1 MNYLRNTW
9 AKIRVVLVSLPPSQ
23 RYTVVALMGLVV
35 VALALLVAGRP
46 AEDYAASMPVSMAD
60 MSSVSSALKG
70 TGIKY
75 QVSTAD
81 GSFKF
86 PSAEEMSRA
95 QMVLSEKNALPKD
108 ISAGF
113 SFDDLVKPKGWSP
126 TEGAE
131 EYETKY
137 NLALG
142 TWIARAISAWP
153 VVKSAQVQISVDQ
166 DGYFGPKK
174 ATAAVGI
181 VPRIDEPLPDNAL
194 AGMCRFV
201 AASAGPKLR
210 PQDVVITNLVT
221 GQTYSMEDQN
231 SSYGKA
237 SSWLEY
243 KRSCEKYYSDQVQKF
258 LSRPWGAVQTL
269 VTVIADTTTKN
280 TREIEYTPTQQ
291 TSRNTTSAGSAA
303 PGGEEG
309 AKPNTGTS
317 VAVSTVGNTS
327 TGPTNKTTEKESTSS
342 PSKEVSTEAPPGEI
356 TDVQLG
362 VVVSQDVLESIIR
375 SKEHLK
381 PEDKIDPARIK
392 TELDQWQTILLN
404 ALSVSPD
411 GQQKLSKVTFYAAPM
426 ITSEQIAA
434 ATLSPS
440 LPTGTRVYGIVTDN
454 WQRIAL
460 LALSLVALLMIRSI
474 AKRGAEQQVEV
485 AKIEQ
490 SAEEEAMLP
499 EPEVDV
505 EQKRAN
511 KMRESV
517 EEMIRRDPQSAV
529 ALIRRWVARET

>member
-9 AKIRVVLVSLPPSQ
+9 AKVRVVLVSLPPSQ
-23 RYTVVALMGLVV
+23 RYTVVALVGLVV
-35 VALALLVAGRP
+35 VALALLVTGKP
-46 AEDYAASMPVSMAD
+46 AEEFVTSMPVSTAD
-60 MSSVSSALKG
+60 MSAVSTALKG

-81 GSFKF
+81 GELRF
-86 PSAEEMSRA
+86 PSADEMSKA

-108 ISAGF
+108 VSAGF
-113 SFDDLVKPKGWSP
+113 SFDDLVKPKGFSLE
-126 TEGAE
+126 TAE
-131 EYETKY
+131 EYQTKRS
-137 NLALG
+137 LALG
-142 TWIARAISAWP
+142 TWIAKAVSAWP
-153 VVKSAQVQISVDQ
+153 VVKSAQVQISTDQ
-166 DGYFGPKK
+166 DGYWGPKK

-181 VPRIDEPLPDNAL
+181 VPRVAESLPDTVL

-201 AASAGPKLR
+201 AAAAGPTLR

-221 GQTYSMEDQN
+221 GQTFSMEDQN

-237 SSWLEY
+237 SNLLEY
-243 KRSCEKYYSDQVQKF
+243 KKSCEKYYKDQVQDF
-258 LSRPWGAVQTL
+258 LGRTWGVVQTA
-269 VTVIADTTTKN
+269 VTVKTDMTSKKTVET
-280 TREIEYTPTQQ
+280 EYTPTQQ
-291 TSRNTTSAGSAA
+291 TSRNTTSSSGAA

-309 AKPNTGTS
+309 TKPNAATS
-317 VAVSTVGNTS
+317 IVTAQANAPN
-327 TGPTNKTTEKESTSS
+327 GPSDKTTEKESTSS

-356 TDVQLG
+356 VDVQLG
-362 VVVSQDVLESIIR
+362 VIVSQDRLESIIR
-375 SKEHLK
+375 SKDDLK
-381 PEDKIDPARIK
+381 AGDKIDPARAK
-392 TELDQWQTILLN
+392 KELDDWQGILLS

-411 GQQKLSKVTFYAAPM
+411 GQQKLSQVTFSAAPT

-434 ATLSPS
+434 AAQTPAM
-440 LPTGTRVYGIVTDN
+440 PTGTRVYGVVMDN

-474 AKRGAEQQVEV
+474 AKRGAQQQIEV
-485 AKIEQ
+485 ARIEQ
-490 SAEEEAMLP
+490 AAEEEAMLP

-517 EEMIRRDPQSAV
+517 EEMIRHDPQSAV